1 MEKILQILSGVFSA
15 FLLVMAVRWVFDPAG
30 AAEALQMVLMEGTG
44 RNSQIGAVGA
54 FFFGM
59 GGFAAYGVWKKR
71 PEFLFSAAFLIA
83 TAAVLRVFSGFMHD
97 APTIWSAVVFEVVV
111 ATVWIT
117 YGRKLAS

>member
-1 MEKILQILSGVFSA
+1 MEKTLQIVSGALSA
-15 FLLVMAVRWVFDPAG
+15 ILLLIALRWVFDPAG
-30 AAEALQMVLMEGTG
+30 AAESLQLIFMEGAG
-44 RNSQIGAVGA
+44 RNSLIGDVGA

-59 GGFAAYGVWKKR
+59 GGFAAFGVWKKR
-71 PEFLFSAAFLIA
+71 PEFLFSAVFLIS

>member
-44 RNSQIGAVGA
+44 RNSQIGDVGA

>member
-1 MEKILQILSGVFSA
+1 MEKILQILSGVFSG

-30 AAEALQMVLMEGTG
+30 AAEALQMVLMEGAG
-44 RNSQIGAVGA
+44 RNSQIGDVGA

>member
-30 AAEALQMVLMEGTG
+30 AAEALQMVLMEGAG
-44 RNSQIGAVGA
+44 RNSQIGDVGA

-71 PEFLFSAAFLIA
+71 PEFLFSAAFLIS

-97 APTIWSAVVFEVVV
+97 APTIWSAVAFEVVV
-111 ATVWIT
+111 STVWIT